1 MRERRRDR
9 LRLQHMLDAC
19 DALIEFMRGKNED
32 DLVTDK
38 LLVSGVTRQIEII
51 GEAANMLTIELRN
64 EHPDV
69 PWRQIIGMRNNVI
82 HEYFAVQTE
91 TVWDVVTNDVPVLRD
106 QLVAII
112 AKLPEAGFSMAHVL
126 RINSIFLPL
135 ASSSTNLSR

>member
-112 AKLPEAGFSMAHVL
+112 AKLPEAGF
-126 RINSIFLPL
+126 
-135 ASSSTNLSR
+135 